1 MSDAPAQGDEHREFE
16 DLLVFI
22 RDSRGFDFTGYKRSS
37 LARRIHKRMAELG
50 AASHADYRD
59 LLEADAEEFRTL
71 FNTVLIN
78 VTGFMRDG
86 EAWTYLQREIVPQ
99 AVADDGE
106 IRVWSAGCSTGAE
119 AYSAAIIFA
128 EVMGIEECVKRL
140 KIYGTDVDDEALQTA
155 RTGTYSAKALR
166 SLPPQLVE
174 KYFDTDG
181 EDYSFRAD
189 LRRRVI
195 FGRHDITRDAPI
207 SRLSLLIC
215 RNTLMYFN
223 AQAQTDIVDRFHFAL
238 KPAGHLFL
246 GKAEMLLSDGDR
258 FEAVNMKNRVFR
270 RRAGESRLQHAP
282 QPARPE
288 SAAARESRAAGRRR
302 AARDLTLET
311 APNAMITLDADGVVV
326 MFNAQ
331 ARALFGLMAHDLHR
345 PFRDLELS
353 YRPLELRALVEQAES
368 EHRSVQMPAA
378 QRRLPTG
385 ETQYLD
391 VLVQP
396 LSTAD
401 RERAG
406 VSLTFVDCT
415 ATVRLQNEVQRIRQD
430 LATAYEALQSTNE
443 ELETTNEEL
452 QSSIE
457 ELETTN
463 EELQSTNEELETT
476 NEELESG
483 NEELQAVND
492 QLRSRS
498 AELDEAHAFLTGVLA
513 SIGAGVVVLDAG
525 SRVRSWNTR
534 AEDLWGL
541 RAAEVEL
548 KEFFALDFGL
558 PTAELREAVEQ
569 CRAAKTRVGPI
580 RLAAINRIG
589 RAITCSVICS
599 PLHQPAEG
607 LVLLM
612 EEADRIG

>member
-1 MSDAPAQGDEHREFE
+1 MSDEPGRAGSPREFE
-16 DLLVFI
+16 DLLAFI

-37 LARRIHKRMAELG
+37 LARRIGKRMGEVG
-50 AASHADYRD
+50 VDSYADYSD
-59 LLEADAEEFRTL
+59 LLEADAEEFGAL
-71 FNTVLIN
+71 FNTILIN
-78 VTGFMRDG
+78 VTGFMRDT

-99 AVADDGE
+99 LVADDDE

-119 AYSAAIIFA
+119 AYSVAIAFA
-128 EVMGIEECVKRL
+128 ETIGIEECIKRL
-140 KIYGTDVDDEALQTA
+140 KIYGTDVDEEALQAA
-155 RTGTYSAKALR
+155 RTGTYPAKALR
-166 SLPPQLVE
+166 PLSTQLTE
-174 KYFDTDG
+174 KYFDGNGDG
-181 EDYSFRAD
+181 FSFRAD

-223 AQAQTDIVDRFHFAL
+223 AQAQIDIIDRFHFAL
-238 KPAGHLFL
+238 RPGGHLFL
-246 GKAEMLLSDGDR
+246 GKAEMLLSDGER
-258 FEAVNMKNRVFR
+258 FEPVNMKHRVFR
-270 RRAGESRLQHAP
+270 RRFGESRIQQSAQHM
-282 QPARPE
+282 RVD
-288 SAAARESRAAGRRR
+288 SAVGRESRAANRRR

-311 APNAMITLDADGVVV
+311 APNAMITLDPEGTVVT
-326 MFNAQ
+326 FNAQ

-345 PFRDLELS
+345 PFRDLEIS
-353 YRPLELRALVEQAES
+353 YRPLELRALIEQAES
-368 EHRSVQMPAA
+368 EHRTVRVSAA
-378 QRRLPTG
+378 QRQLSTG

-415 ATVRLQNEVQRIRQD
+415 ATVRLQHEVQRIRQD

-483 NEELQAVND
+483 NEELQAVNE

-498 AELDEAHAFLTGVLA
+498 AELDQAHAFLTGVLA
-513 SIGAGVVVLDAG
+513 SIGAGVVVLDADL
-525 SRVRSWNTR
+525 RVRSWNTR

-541 RAAEVEL
+541 RAGEVEL
-548 KEFFALDFGL
+548 KDFFTLDFGL
-558 PTAELREAVEQ
+558 PTAELREAVDQ
-569 CRAAKTRVGPI
+569 CCKAKARVGPV
-580 RLAAINRIG
+580 RVAAVNRIG

-599 PLHQPAEG
+599 PLHEPADG
-607 LVLLM
+607 VVLLM
-612 EEADRIG
+612 EESARIG